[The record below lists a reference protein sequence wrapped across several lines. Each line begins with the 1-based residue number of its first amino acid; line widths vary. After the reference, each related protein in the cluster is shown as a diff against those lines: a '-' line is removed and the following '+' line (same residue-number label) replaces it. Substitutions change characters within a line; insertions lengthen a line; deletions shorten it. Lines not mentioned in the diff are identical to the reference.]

1 VSLRPPRPGETTQPL
16 PPVGG
21 EPARSP
27 AAPGWIPPTIP
38 YSGPGGYGGGP
49 GGYGG
54 YGGYGAGAWQPP
66 GGASPPPPWRLPPP
80 KQRTGLLVAL
90 LAVALLAVAGAG
102 AALSVFVFNPHRTA
116 ANPPPAASPAP
127 APSPSPSPVPSPSPS
142 PLGGAVVPPAA
153 SSSPSPALRV
163 PSPAAPA
170 AIGVPLSLSAIVAK
184 VSPGVVDVDSDLGG
198 GSSASG
204 TGMILTAG
212 GEVLTNNHVIAGALS
227 TTVELADTGQR
238 FSARVLNEDLGADV
252 AILQI
257 EGASGLPTIPLG
269 NSSTVRLGDPVVTL
283 GNAQGL
289 NGPPSVSQGVVVALN
304 QSITATDASSGSS
317 ENLSGLIQIDAGLQP
332 GDSGGPLV
340 NALGQVIGM
349 DTAASNRVRFS
360 SSAGFAI
367 PIDTALAVASRLAS
381 QPGGTTSA
389 GFLGVEVAD
398 LSEVAASSPGYVP
411 PVAAGA
417 YVAQVIAGEPAQ
429 RAGIVAGDIIVSV
442 NGSPVTSPSTL
453 TALLAQDHAGATVQV
468 GWVDSLGISH
478 TAAITLAAHP
488 PA

>member
-1 VSLRPPRPGETTQPL
+1 VSIRPPRPGETTQPL
-16 PPVGG
+16 PPVRGG
-21 EPARSP
+21 PAGSP
-27 AAPGWIPPTIP
+27 ASSWTPPTIP
-38 YSGPGGYGGGP
+38 YGGPGGYGGGP

-54 YGGYGAGAWQPP
+54 YGGYGGGAGSGGSWQPP
-66 GGASPPPPWRLPPP
+66 GGASPPPPWRPPP
-80 KQRTGLLVAL
+80 KQRSGLLVAL
-90 LAVALLAVAGAG
+90 LVVALLAVAGAG
-102 AALSVFVFNPHRTA
+102 AALSVFVFNPERTA
-116 ANPPPAASPAP
+116 ATRPPAASPA
-127 APSPSPSPVPSPSPS
+127 PVPSPSPS
-142 PLGGAVVPPAA
+142 PVGGGVILPAP
-153 SSSPSPALRV
+153 SPSPPPAVRV

-170 AIGVPLSLSAIVAK
+170 GGAPLSLSAIVAK

-198 GSSASG
+198 GSSAAG

-227 TTVELADTGQR
+227 TTVELSETGQR
-238 FSARVLNEDLGADV
+238 FSARVLNEDLGSDV

-269 NSSTVRLGDPVVTL
+269 NSSTVRVGDPVVTL

-289 NGPPSVSQGVVVALN
+289 NGPPSVSQGIVVALD
-304 QSITATDASSGSS
+304 QEITATDASSSAS
-317 ENLSGLIQIDAGLQP
+317 EKLSGLIQIDAGLQP
-332 GDSGGPLV
+332 GDSGGPLI
-340 NALGQVIGM
+340 NDLGQVIGM

-367 PIDTALAVASRLAS
+367 PINTALAVAARLAS
-381 QPGGTTSA
+381 QPGSGTTSA

-398 LSEVAASSPGYVP
+398 LSEVAASSPGYLP

-429 RAGIVAGDIIVSV
+429 RAGVVAGDIIVSV
-442 NGSPVTSPSTL
+442 NGSPVTSPSSL
-453 TALLAQDHAGATVQV
+453 TALLAQDRSGATVQV

-478 TAAITLAAHP
+478 TAAITLATHP